1 MRRLFALTAALFASL
16 ALAACGGSDDDEMTV
31 YSGREEELIGSLI
44 EEIEGRL
51 DTPIAVRYGE
61 TPQLAA
67 TIREEGGDS
76 PADVFFSQD
85 AGALGALASED
96 LLTTLPQDVLEKVPA
111 RFRAQDGT
119 WVGTSGRARVIAY
132 GPEVDRGELPASVLG
147 LTAPEWKGRVGWA
160 PTNGSFQAFVTG
172 MRRTLGEDRARAWL
186 EAMVANDTQ
195 SYEDNS
201 AIRDAIAAGE
211 IDAGLINHYYVAEAK
226 KEDPDYPVEVYFP
239 PGDIGSMI
247 NVAGVGVLES
257 SEQKEEALDFVRDLL
272 TRPSQEYLAEG
283 ELEYP
288 LVPGVPT
295 DPTLVPLSR
304 IPDPGVNLSSIS
316 DLEGTLELLQQTG
329 AL

>member
-1 MRRLFALTAALFASL
+1 MRRLLAITTALIASAAV
-16 ALAACGGSDDDEMTV
+16 AACGGSDDEMTV

-44 EEIEGRL
+44 EDIEGRL

-76 PADVFFSQD
+76 PADIFFSQD
-85 AGALGALASED
+85 AGALGALASEG
-96 LLTTLPQDVLEKVPA
+96 LLMPLPQDVLGKVPA
-111 RFRAQDGT
+111 RYRAQDGT

-132 GPEVDRGELPASVLG
+132 GPDVDRSELPRSVLG
-147 LTAPEWKGRVGWA
+147 LTAPEWNGRVGWA

-172 MRRTLGEDRARAWL
+172 MRKTLGEERARAWL
-186 EAMVANDTQ
+186 EGMVANDAQ
-195 SYEDNS
+195 AYEDNS

-211 IDAGLINHYYVAEAK
+211 VDAGLINHYYVAEAK
-226 KEDPDYPVEVYFP
+226 KEDPDYPVDVYFP
-239 PGDIGSMI
+239 PNDIGSMI
-247 NVAGVGVLES
+247 NVAGVGVLKS
-257 SEQKEEALDFVRDLL
+257 TEQEDEALAFVRDLL
-272 TRPSQEYLAEG
+272 TPPSQKYLAEG

-295 DPTLVPLSR
+295 DPALVPLSQ

-316 DLEGTLELLQQTG
+316 DLEGTLKLLQETG